1 MRIRE
6 TLQRLTDRG
15 LRLTQQRRCIIAQI
29 YTQEGH
35 FDAEDLLSSLT
46 LGEGETAEGSGLPEG
61 CEGRASRATIY
72 RMLPLLV
79 EAGALRETMPS
90 GKRKRY
96 ELIEATEHHEHFVCQ
111 QCGAVIE
118 FYDAALEEAIEA
130 SARKRGF
137 DMRRHSVEILGI
149 CPACAPRPLERDEG
163 ERP

>member
-1 MRIRE
+1 VRIRE

-15 LRLTQQRRCIIAQI
+15 LRLTRQRRCIIAQI
-29 YTQEGH
+29 YAQEAH
-35 FDAEDLLSSLT
+35 FAAEDLLSSLT
-46 LGEGETAEGSGLPEG
+46 SAADASSLPED
-61 CEGRASRATIY
+61 CEERASRATVY

-79 EAGALRETMPS
+79 EVGALREIMPFR
-90 GKRKRY
+90 KRKRY
-96 ELIEATEHHEHFVCQ
+96 ELVHPAKHHEHFVCQ

-118 FYDAALEEAIEA
+118 FYDAALEDAIEA

-149 CPACAPRPLERDEG
+149 CPACAPRLLEQDEG